1 MDIGLFNFATD
12 YSMPL
17 ADLAR
22 EAEARGFESLWVP
35 EHTHIPV
42 SRRSPYPGGGELPK
56 EYSHTLDP
64 FAALAAA
71 AAVTSRLKLGT
82 GITLIVERDTIT
94 AAKAAA
100 TVDHLS
106 GGRFLF
112 GLGGGWNREEAEHHG
127 TEWATR
133 FKRLEEQMQ
142 AIKAIWTQDEAEF
155 HGQFVNFDR
164 IWCWP
169 KPVQEPHPPL
179 ILGGETIH
187 TLKRIVRCGDGWL
200 PRARQ
205 PEQVLEGI
213 GTLRALSEAAGR
225 DPATISISV
234 FALPPEQRLVDQFA
248 AAGVNRVIFWL
259 PSADADVTRRR
270 LDRCQ
275 GFLKG

>member
-155 HGQFVNFDR
+155 RGRFVNFDR

-169 KPVQEPHPPL
+169 KPVQKPHPPL

-225 DPATISISV
+225 DPTTISISV

-259 PSADADVTRRR
+259 PSADADATRRR

>member
-1 MDIGLFNFATD
+1 MDIGLFSFATD

-17 ADLAR
+17 PDLGR

-35 EHTHIPV
+35 EHTHIPA

-64 FAALAAA
+64 FAALAAV
-71 AAVTSRLKLGT
+71 AAVTAKIKLGT
-82 GITLIVERDTIT
+82 GIALIIERDTIV
-94 AAKAAA
+94 AAKSAA

-127 TEWATR
+127 TEWHTR
-133 FKRLEEQMQ
+133 FQRLEEQMQ

-155 HGQFVNFDR
+155 HGRFVNFDA

-169 KPVQEPHPPL
+169 KPVQTPHPPI

-187 TLKRIVRCGDGWL
+187 TLRRIVRHGDGWL

-213 GTLRALSEAAGR
+213 GTLRRLCEEAGR
-225 DPATISISV
+225 DPASVSVSV
-234 FALPPEQRLVDQFA
+234 FGLAPERRWVEQFRD
-248 AAGVNRVIFWL
+248 AGADRAIFWL
-259 PSADADVTRRR
+259 PSDSADATLRR
-270 LDRCQ
+270 LDQ
-275 GFLKG
+275 YEAFLPA

>member
-42 SRRSPYPGGGELPK
+42 SRRSPYQGGGELPK
-56 EYSHTLDP
+56 EYAHTLDP

-169 KPVQEPHPPL
+169 KPVQEPHPPI

-213 GTLRALSEAAGR
+213 GKLRALSEAAGR

-259 PSADADVTRRR
+259 PSADADATRRH

>member
-42 SRRSPYPGGGELPK
+42 SRRSPYQGGGELPK

-179 ILGGETIH
+179 ILGGETTH

-259 PSADADVTRRR
+259 PSADADATRRR

>member
-12 YSMPL
+12 YSMGV

-35 EHTHIPV
+35 EHTHIPA
-42 SRRSPYPGGGELPK
+42 SRRSPYPGGGELPR

-71 AAVTSRLKLGT
+71 AAVTSTLKLGT
-82 GITLIVERDTIT
+82 GITLIIERDTIA

-133 FKRLEEQMQ
+133 FQRLEEQMQ
-142 AIKAIWTQDEAEF
+142 AIKAIWTQDEAAF
-155 HGQFVNFDR
+155 HGRFVSFDP

-169 KPVQEPHPPL
+169 KPVQKPHPPL
-179 ILGGETIH
+179 ILGGETVH
-187 TLKRIVRCGDGWL
+187 TLRRIVRHGDGWL
-200 PRARQ
+200 PRARK

-213 GTLRALSEAAGR
+213 TALRRLAADAGR
-225 DPATISISV
+225 DPAGISISV
-234 FALPPEQRLVDQFA
+234 FALPPEPRWVARFREAQVD
-248 AAGVNRVIFWL
+248 RIIFWL
-259 PSADADVTRRR
+259 PPADGDATRRH
-270 LDRCQ
+270 LDHY
-275 GFLKG
+275 GAFLTP